1 MRCACL
7 ADPFEEQLYTLYS
20 DAETITEESTASFLQ
35 QLEQQLKAN
44 AAAFNLQNPSQNM
57 TKTLEE
63 FSAVAADILN
73 YFRERN
79 SQALLSMLRQ
89 FSQQGTF
96 TLADVDPDVL
106 QQEVQK
112 ILDVDQLGKYYARVS
127 QRHGGGEGI
136 TTRPSA
142 GAQVWAGLLLL
153 VWLLHLVGDRRG
165 LPAKH
170 VLQRGNSNQHP
181 HTSASLHTAAA
192 VRGS

>member
-1 MRCACL
+1 
-7 ADPFEEQLYTLYS
+7 
-20 DAETITEESTASFLQ
+20 
-35 QLEQQLKAN
+35 
-44 AAAFNLQNPSQNM
+44 M
-57 TKTLEE
+57 THTLEE
-63 FSAVAADILN
+63 FAAVAADILN

-106 QQEVQK
+106 QQEVQQ
-112 ILDVDQLGKYYARVS
+112 ILDLNQLGKYYARVS

-142 GAQVWAGLLLL
+142 GSQVRLDSAGWLAATVVVAAFGWGQAWAPLN
-153 VWLLHLVGDRRG
+153 
-165 LPAKH
+165 H

-181 HTSASLHTAAA
+181 HTDASLHTAAA